1 MQLDS
6 HPDLQ
11 LDYIE
16 KILREDREDNQ
27 KEIPDCILI
36 KHIELLCEKRKK
48 SVKKELEAWN
58 YPQDEALS
66 LCKEKQVLDA

>member
-36 KHIELLCEKRKK
+36 KHIELLCEKRKNL
-48 SVKKELEAWN
+48 SKKN
-58 YPQDEALS
+58 
-66 LCKEKQVLDA
+66 